1 MTEPIAFRAE
11 MRQLLHIL
19 VHSLYTDR
27 EIFLRELISNA
38 SDALNRVKF
47 EMLTNRHVVD
57 PEAEYAIRLTADKE
71 TRTLTLSDTGNGMN
85 REELIENLGT
95 IAHSG
100 AASFLQALQEGKKAD
115 QIGQFGVGFYSVF
128 MVADKVRVVSRS
140 FRPED
145 SAWAWE
151 CTGADHYTL
160 EPAEKTSRGTDIII
174 TLKEDAAEFAETY
187 RLEQIIRKHSDFIA
201 FPIYVGDK
209 VVNRQTPLW
218 RQTASEVTDEAAN
231 AFYQQLTL
239 EFEPPLARI
248 QLNTDVPVHI
258 AALLF
263 VPAKAERGMFS
274 LRKDPGLQLYSRSVL
289 IQDYCKDLLPN
300 FLRFVQGV
308 VESDDVPLSVSRE
321 TVQSSKVMERI
332 RNAVT
337 FKVLDTLK
345 TLAEKDPEKYA
356 AFWREYRPFI
366 KEGMATEPAHRD
378 RLKPLLRFES
388 SKQEGLTSLAHYV
401 GRMPADQRAIYYL
414 LADDA
419 ATAAHSPHLE
429 YFRRHNLEV
438 LFLTDPM
445 DSFMLSG
452 LPNYEGF
459 DLKNVADP
467 NLELPKAVTPA
478 QPQETAPDDDFNAL
492 ITRFKTVLGERVAE
506 VRASDRL
513 VDSPMRLVASEKTR
527 DYEMERVRRLL
538 EKDFKLAPRI
548 VELNRAHP
556 LIINLSKQVKDGSM
570 TQLALAEAC
579 IAQMYD
585 NALLLEGL
593 HPNPA
598 DMVSR
603 IQTLM
608 EAAAGVARA
617 S

>member
-1 MTEPIAFRAE
+1 MSEPIAFRAE
-11 MRQLLHIL
+11 MRQLLNIL

-47 EMLTNRHVVD
+47 ELLTNRNVLD
-57 PEAEYAIRLTADKE
+57 PEAEYTIRLTADKE
-71 TRTLTLSDTGNGMN
+71 ARTLTISDTGNGMN
-85 REELIENLGT
+85 REELVENLGT

-100 AASFLQALQEGKKAD
+100 AASFLKALQEGKKAD

-128 MVADKVRVVSRS
+128 MVADTVRVVSRS
-140 FRPED
+140 FRPGDE
-145 SAWAWE
+145 AWAWE

-160 EPAEKTSRGTDIII
+160 EPAEKANRGTDIII
-174 TLKEDAAEFAETY
+174 TLKEEAAEFAETH
-187 RLEQIIRKHSDFIA
+187 RLEQVIRKHSDFIA

-218 RQTASEVTDEAAN
+218 RQSANDITDEAAN

-239 EFEPPLARI
+239 EFEPPLTRAH
-248 QLNTDVPVHI
+248 LSADVPVHI

-300 FLRFVQGV
+300 FLRFVHGV

-321 TVQSSKVMERI
+321 TVQSNKVMERI

-356 AFWREYRPFI
+356 SVWHEYRPFI
-366 KEGMATEPAHRD
+366 KEGMATEPTHRD
-378 RLKPLLRFES
+378 RLKGLLRFES
-388 SKQEGLTSLAHYV
+388 SKQEGVTSLAHYV
-401 GRMPADQRAIYYL
+401 GRMQAEQRAIYYL
-414 LADDA
+414 LADDV
-419 ATAAHSPHLE
+419 ATALRSPHME
-429 YFRRHNLEV
+429 YFRKNNLEV

-452 LPNYEGF
+452 LPSYEGF
-459 DLKNVADP
+459 DLKNIADP
-467 NLELPKAVTPA
+467 NLELPQASTPA
-478 QPQETAPDDDFNAL
+478 EPAATTPDDDFNAL
-492 ITRFKTVLGERVAE
+492 VARFKTVLGKRVAE

-513 VDSPMRLVASEKTR
+513 VDSPLRLVASEKTR

-538 EKDFKLAPRI
+538 EKDFKLTPRI

-579 IAQMYD
+579 IAQLYD
-585 NALLLEGL
+585 SALLLEGL

-608 EAAAGVARA
+608 EAAAGVARP
-617 S
+617 

>member
-11 MRQLLHIL
+11 MRQLLNIL

-47 EMLTNRHVVD
+47 ELLTNRHVLD
-57 PEAEYAIRLTADKE
+57 PEADYAIHLTADKE
-71 TRTLTLSDTGNGMN
+71 ARTLTISDTGNGMN
-85 REELIENLGT
+85 RDELVENLGT

-100 AASFLQALQEGKKAD
+100 AASFLKALQEGKKAD

-140 FRPED
+140 FRPDEA
-145 SAWAWE
+145 AWAWE

-160 EPAEKTSRGTDIII
+160 EPAEKANRGTDIII
-174 TLKEDAAEFAETY
+174 TLKEEAAEFAETH

-218 RQTASEVTDEAAN
+218 RQSANDITDEAAK

-239 EFEPPLARI
+239 EFEPPLARAH
-248 QLNTDVPVHI
+248 LSADVPVHI

-300 FLRFVQGV
+300 FLRFVHGV

-321 TVQSSKVMERI
+321 TVQSNKVMERI

-356 AFWREYRPFI
+356 TFWHEYRPFI
-366 KEGMATEPAHRD
+366 KEGMATEPTHRD
-378 RLKPLLRFES
+378 RLKGLLRFES
-388 SKQEGLTSLAHYV
+388 SKQEGLTSLAQYA
-401 GRMPADQRAIYYL
+401 GRMQAEQRTIYYL
-414 LADDA
+414 LADDV
-419 ATAAHSPHLE
+419 ATALRSPHME
-429 YFRRHNLEV
+429 YFRQNNLEV

-452 LPNYEGF
+452 LPGYEGF
-459 DLKNVADP
+459 DLKNIADP
-467 NLELPKAVTPA
+467 NLELPKTVIPA
-478 QPQETAPDDDFNAL
+478 EPTTTPDDDFNAL
-492 ITRFKTVLGERVAE
+492 VARFKTVLGERVAE

-556 LIINLSKQVKDGSM
+556 LIITLSQQVKDGSM
-570 TQLALAEAC
+570 AQLALAETC
-579 IAQMYD
+579 IAQLYD
-585 NALLLEGL
+585 SALLLEGL

-608 EAAAGVARA
+608 EAAAGVARP
-617 S
+617 